1 MRQLRN
7 FMKGEWK
14 DVPEEERWWK
24 EALGGTVEVQ
34 RRANLTVIEGLR
46 RGMDGARIIG

>member
-24 EALGGTVEVQ
+24 EALGGAVEVQ
-34 RRANLTVIEGLR
+34 RRANLTAIEGLR
-46 RGMDGARIIG
+46 RGMDGVRSIV